1 MFKPLSLFLGFRY
14 TKAKR
19 RNQFI
24 SFITLSS
31 FIGIAIGVWALITV
45 LSVMNGF
52 QAEIRDRILGMASH
66 ATISSIN
73 GKLADWP
80 DVAKLVENEPDVVGS
95 APYILKEAMLTN
107 ASNVHGA
114 LIRGVD
120 PEEEKTV
127 SEVSQHIRQG
137 SYEALNKK
145 KYSIILGRYL
155 ARSIGATI
163 GSKITMVTPSANITP
178 AGIMPRLKRF
188 TVVGIFEV
196 GQNEYDSNMALI
208 NLRDAQVLFK
218 MKGLVTGVRLK
229 FDNLYDA
236 PRLSRELEKK
246 MSGYHRVIDW
256 TQHHANLFRAINIE
270 KTMMMLI
277 LSLIIAVA
285 AFNIVSTLVI
295 VVNDKQ
301 SDIAILRTLGASP
314 GMIMRIFISQGMVI
328 GLVGTLLGM
337 ISGIATAQNID
348 VIVPAIEHVLGFK
361 FLAADVYLISDLP
374 SDMKWKDVLTTGM
387 IAFCLTVLA
396 TIYPAWRASKV
407 QPAEALRYE

>member
-73 GKLADWP
+73 GKLSDWP
-80 DVAKLVENEPDVVGS
+80 DVAKLVENEPDVIGS

-114 LIRGVD
+114 LIRGID
-120 PEEEKTV
+120 PEEEKSV
-127 SEVSQHIRQG
+127 SEVSQRMRQG

-163 GSKITMVTPSANITP
+163 GSKITMVTPSANVTP

-196 GQNEYDSNMALI
+196 GHNQYDSNMALI

-218 MKGLVTGVRLK
+218 MKALVTGVRLK

-270 KTMMMLI
+270 KTMMMII

-301 SDIAILRTLGASP
+301 ADIAILRTLGASP

-328 GLVGTLLGM
+328 GVVGTFLGVV
-337 ISGIATAQNID
+337 SGILTAQNID
-348 VIVPAIEHVLGFK
+348 VIVPALEKVLGMK
-361 FLAADVYLISDLP
+361 FLAPDVYLITDLP
-374 SDMKWKDVLTTGM
+374 SEMKWSDVLITGT
-387 IAFCLTVLA
+387 ISFCLTVLA
-396 TIYPAWRASKV
+396 TIYPAWRASRV

>member
-52 QAEIRDRILGMASH
+52 QAEIRERILGMASH

-80 DVAKLVENEPDVVGS
+80 DVAKLVQNEPDVVGS

-114 LIRGVD
+114 LIRGID
-120 PEEEKTV
+120 PEEEKSV
-127 SEVSQHIRQG
+127 SEVSQRMRQG

-196 GQNEYDSNMALI
+196 GHNQYDSNMALI

-218 MKGLVTGVRLK
+218 MKELVTGVRLK
-229 FDNLYDA
+229 FNNLYDA

-270 KTMMMLI
+270 KTMMMII

-301 SDIAILRTLGASP
+301 ADIAILRTLGASP
-314 GMIMRIFISQGMVI
+314 SMIMRIFISQGMVI
-328 GLVGTLLGM
+328 GVVGTFFGVV
-337 ISGIATAQNID
+337 SGILTAQNID
-348 VIVPAIEHVLGFK
+348 VIVPALEKVLGMK
-361 FLAADVYLISDLP
+361 FLAPDVYLITDLP
-374 SDMKWKDVLTTGM
+374 SEMKWSDVFITGS
-387 IAFCLTVLA
+387 ISFCLTVLA
-396 TIYPAWRASKV
+396 TIYPAWRASRV